1 MMSTVKT
8 INVQHPS
15 SASANL
21 VLDSSGNA
29 TIAND
34 ASIEGDLKFDSGY
47 GSAATSYGC
56 RAWVNFAGNANT
68 NLSGTYSQSGT
79 TVTVTATSHGQLVGS
94 EVYADI
100 TSGTGVDGT
109 YTVATVPNSNTFT
122 YTAGT
127 SLTTSGNVTIRRNT
141 IRASGN
147 VANIADNGAG
157 DYTVNFL
164 NPMPDANY
172 AVHVTGSSASG
183 AAFNYSF
190 GVTDAGAYSTVA
202 VRINVERSD
211 GVATDMPRMSV
222 TVYR

>member
-1 MMSTVKT
+1 MMSTLKT
-8 INVQHPS
+8 INIQHPS
-15 SASANL
+15 AASASL
-21 VLDSSGNA
+21 VLDSSGN
-29 TIAND
+29 TSISSDIA
-34 ASIEGDLKFDSGY
+34 IEGDLKFDSGY
-47 GSAATSYGC
+47 GSAATAYGC

-68 NLSGTYSQSGT
+68 NLTGTYSQSGT

-109 YTVATVPNSNTFT
+109 YTVTSVANSNTFT

-127 SLTTSGNVTIRRNT
+127 SLTTSGNVTLRRNT

-147 VANIADNGAG
+147 IANVADNGNG
-157 DYTVNFL
+157 DYTINFL
-164 NPMPDANY
+164 TPMPDANY
-172 AVHVTGSSASG
+172 AVHATGSAVSG
-183 AAFNYSF
+183 AAFNYAF
-190 GVTDAGAYSTVA
+190 GVTDAGAYSTTS
-202 VRINVERSD
+202 VRIVVERSD

>member
-8 INVQHPS
+8 INIQHPS
-15 SASANL
+15 AASAS
-21 VLDSSGNA
+21 VTLDSSGNA
-29 TIAND
+29 AINSD
-34 ASIEGDLKFDSGY
+34 ISVEGDLKFDSGY
-47 GSAATSYGC
+47 GSAATAYGC

-68 NLSGTYSQSGT
+68 NLTGTYSQSGT
-79 TVTVTATSHGQLVGS
+79 TVTVTATAHGQLVGS
-94 EVYADI
+94 DVYVDI
-100 TSGTGVDGT
+100 TTGTGVDGT

-147 VANIADNGAG
+147 VANVADNGAG
-157 DYTVNFL
+157 DYTINFL
-164 NPMPDANY
+164 TPMPDANY
-172 AVHVTGSSASG
+172 AVHVTGSPASG
-183 AAFNYSF
+183 AAFNYAF
-190 GVTDAGAYSTVA
+190 GVTDAGAYSTTS

-222 TVYR
+222 TVFR